1 MHGRA
6 HHDRRKGKRDARI
19 DARQQHGLSSA
30 TTGSGD
36 GHALRIHLRQL
47 QQEVERP
54 HRVPGLETH
63 DALEMRLGLR
73 TIKPPVL
80 GGVHLGP
87 LFSEAVDQLTGK
99 LLGIGVAQHVPLPY
113 HTAHASQLDTHGLK
127 AALASLKKAL
137 LTRGDFIAQ
146 FRVGGL
152 GESRISPVAMRK
164 QHGGSLAPLNLLRPV
179 QVAGHEK
186 PRRALELHLL
196 HGVITAIDSP
206 IDLSLEV
213 GLGRHGPQSLR
224 HQNPLAHL
232 SCATFPSLRTRGGL
246 KGKISVQILG
256 CLESLVLRALPDGQR
271 TGSVGGHA
279 EVPGPGNGNKGEN
292 AQRGHEPEANGPPA
306 RDNPQNQGNYR

>member
-1 MHGRA
+1 
-6 HHDRRKGKRDARI
+6 
-19 DARQQHGLSSA
+19 
-30 TTGSGD
+30 
-36 GHALRIHLRQL
+36 
-47 QQEVERP
+47 
-54 HRVPGLETH
+54 
-63 DALEMRLGLR
+63 MRLGLR

-232 SCATFPSLRTRGGL
+232 CCTSLPNLRSRGGL
-246 KGKISVQILG
+246 KGKISVQILRW
-256 CLESLVLRALPDGQR
+256 LKSLILGVLTDGQR
-271 TGSVGGHA
+271 SGGVGGHVGA
-279 EVPGPGNGNKGEN
+279 PGQGNSNQREN
-292 AQRGHEPEANGPPA
+292 AQRGHGPEANEPPA
-306 RDNPQNQGNYR
+306 RDNPQNHGSHR